1 MTSCLRGLL
10 LGSVFIL
17 AAAPAFAQM
26 PAPPAPPAP
35 PPAVLEE
42 MDALSFVTWA
52 SASVRDAPNGT
63 AELKETLPFGSQVI
77 VTGRLAVGGWVRV
90 QTPNTPVGYM
100 WAQTLAPMRIAMP
113 GAAAEGTPARGPG
126 RRFRRRHRRHRDA
139 ARHRRRLA
147 AGRRGPGLEQRPDR
161 RLRHHHRRLDQPRRS
176 T

>member
-10 LGSVFIL
+10 LGSVFAL
-17 AAAPAFAQM
+17 AAAGPAFAQTPAAV
-26 PAPPAPPAP
+26 PAPPA

-52 SASVRDAPNGT
+52 SASVRGAPNGT

-77 VTGRLAVGGWVRV
+77 VTGRLAAGGWVRV
-90 QTPNTPVGYM
+90 QTPKTPVGYM

-113 GAAAEGTPARGPG
+113 GAAAEGTPGVAPAD
-126 RRFRRRHRRHRDA
+126 DA
-139 ARHRRRLA
+139 A
-147 AGRRGPGLEQRPDR
+147 D
-161 RLRHHHRRLDQPRRS
+161 D